1 MKKIISLVIVCILA
15 AAMCLPTFAT
25 DAAPAQDITADVKF
39 ATAMEIYTGFLPV
52 VRTDAQFISW
62 DTYTNG
68 GDAGFKAPGIGQ
80 RDIFMMGFPFVNF
93 FNDRFVIDVS
103 KKEEYVMLQYPTCWQ
118 NNYEDGSPAK
128 FVYNV
133 DIPKDG
139 IYEFVVV
146 GCAQIT
152 EDNVDNDAKDRGFS
166 ISVDGQDKKQ
176 VNISDT
182 QLAFRKYEYNY
193 SLEDVKSKNI
203 TTTNGVNS
211 QYFQVGYVYN
221 ITYELTKGTH
231 TIEYYH
237 LESSGDT
244 RVDGGNSSRLNFM
257 GLYVQEFLTETE
269 LANYKY
275 PETSE
280 IIETD
285 APTQP
290 VTTKAETTKAE
301 TKPADPKTDAATKAP
316 ETPTMTAKAPET
328 TAATEKKGCGSVVGC
343 GAVVVV
349 AILGSALVAKK
360 RK

>member
-1 MKKIISLVIVCILA
+1 MKKILSLAIVLILA
-15 AAMCLPTFAT
+15 VAMCLPTFAT
-25 DAAPAQDITADVKF
+25 EAAPAEDITADVKF

-52 VRTDAQFISW
+52 VRTDAQFIAY
-62 DTYTNG
+62 DTYVNG
-68 GDAGFKAPGIGQ
+68 GDENFKAPGTGQ
-80 RDIFMMGFPFVNF
+80 RTITLMGFPFVNF
-93 FNDRFVIDVS
+93 FNDNFVVDIS
-103 KKEEYVMLQYPTCWQ
+103 KKDEYVLMQYPACWQ
-118 NNYEDGSPAK
+118 NNYTNGSPAK

-146 GCAQIT
+146 GCAQIK
-152 EDNVDNDAKDRGFS
+152 EADVDNDAKDRGFS
-166 ISVDGQDKKQ
+166 ISVDGQNKKQ

-182 QLAFRKYEYNY
+182 QLTFRDYSYEY
-193 SLEDVKSKNI
+193 SVDDVKNTNI
-203 TTTNGVNS
+203 TTANGVNS
-211 QYFQVGYVYN
+211 KYFQVGYVYN

-231 TIEYYH
+231 TIEFYH
-237 LESSGDT
+237 LETSGGN

-257 GLYVQEFLTETE
+257 GMYVQEFLTDVE

-290 VTTKAETTKAE
+290 ATEAPKTEPVTEAPKTEPVTDAPKTTPTTKAPDA
-301 TKPADPKTDAATKAP
+301 PA
-316 ETPTMTAKAPET
+316 T
-328 TAATEKKGCGSVVGC
+328 TAASGGKSGCGSFVGY
-343 GAVVVV
+343 GAVVMV
-349 AILGSALVAKK
+349 AVLGSALVVTK

>member
-68 GDAGFKAPGIGQ
+68 GDAGFKAPGTGK

-93 FNDRFVIDVS
+93 FNDRFVVDIS

-128 FVYNV
+128 FVYTI

-146 GCAQIT
+146 GCAQIK
-152 EDNVDNDAKDRGFS
+152 EDQVDNDAKDRGFS

-182 QLAFRKYEYNY
+182 QLAFRAY
-193 SLEDVKSKNI
+193 D
-203 TTTNGVNS
+203 TTILLKT
-211 QYFQVGYVYN
+211 
-221 ITYELTKGTH
+221 
-231 TIEYYH
+231 
-237 LESSGDT
+237 
-244 RVDGGNSSRLNFM
+244 SR
-257 GLYVQEFLTETE
+257 
-269 LANYKY
+269 A
-275 PETSE
+275 
-280 IIETD
+280 
-285 APTQP
+285 
-290 VTTKAETTKAE
+290 
-301 TKPADPKTDAATKAP
+301 KT
-316 ETPTMTAKAPET
+316 
-328 TAATEKKGCGSVVGC
+328 
-343 GAVVVV
+343 
-349 AILGSALVAKK
+349 
-360 RK
+360 